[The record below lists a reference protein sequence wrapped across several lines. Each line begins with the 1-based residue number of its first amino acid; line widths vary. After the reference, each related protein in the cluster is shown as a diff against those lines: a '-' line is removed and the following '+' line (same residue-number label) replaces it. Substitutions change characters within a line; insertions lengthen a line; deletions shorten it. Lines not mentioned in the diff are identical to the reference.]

1 MARKSGKLAGK
12 AALITGGGS
21 GIGRGI
27 ALRFAREGAA
37 VVVCGRR

>member
-1 MARKSGKLAGK
+1 MAQTTGKLAGK

-27 ALRFAREGAA
+27 ARRFGPRGSHGSALRPP
-37 VVVCGRR
+37 